1 MKLARFQEVS
11 RLITGNATADVAE
24 GVRWLHSLMR
34 DINIPALGVLCPDL
48 RTIARQEAQQP
59 DSAVTTLEQALSN
72 ECLQRIITAT
82 MAASST
88 KGNPVVLSREQLTEI
103 LLKAL

>member
-11 RLITGNATADVAE
+11 RLITGNATADIPE
-24 GVRWLHSLMR
+24 GARWLHSLMR
-34 DINIPALGVLCPDL
+34 DINVPALGVLCPDL
-48 RTIARQEAQQP
+48 RTIVRQGSQP
-59 DSAVTTLEQALSN
+59 GSVVTLQQALDN
-72 ECLQRIITAT
+72 EPLQGIITAT
-82 MAASST
+82 MGASST